1 MCDCS
6 HNPFVHTP
14 LITNAAGRGAAFP
27 SRGDP
32 AIDTSSFPS
41 LQPLDF
47 ADSIPAPVI
56 TTSRLSVVQAR
67 TYRHA
72 ERLSYRVGKRV
83 FDVTLCVLLAP
94 LVASVCALIAVAAR
108 IDSPG
113 PTFFR
118 HRRIGLHGK
127 SFGMWKFR
135 TMCVDAD
142 AVLAKYFA
150 AHPGLQQEWQMQHKL
165 RDDPRVTRIGAF
177 LRRTSLDE
185 LPQIWNVFR
194 GTMSFVGPRPIVD
207 AEVQKY
213 GNHFKCF
220 TEILP
225 GITGLWQVSGR
236 STLSY
241 TERIELDVR
250 YAREWSCGLDMKILL
265 RTLPCVLKSDGAF

>member
-1 MCDCS
+1 MQLYAVL
-6 HNPFVHTP
+6 HLPTP
-14 LITNAAGRGAAFP
+14 WRAAINTSLFP
-27 SRGDP
+27 SRRNQ
-32 AIDTSSFPS
+32 T
-41 LQPLDF
+41 LDF
-47 ADSIPAPVI
+47 ADSVSSPVV
-56 TTSRLSVVQAR
+56 TSTRVSVVPPR

-72 ERLSYRVGKRV
+72 ERLSYCVGKRM
-83 FDVTLCVLLAP
+83 FDLAFCVLAAP
-94 LVASVCALIAVAAR
+94 LVAPLCALIAIAIR

-113 PTFFR
+113 PIFFR

-127 SFGMWKFR
+127 CFHMWKFR

-142 AVLAKYFA
+142 AVLEEYLQQ
-150 AHPGLQQEWQMQHKL
+150 HPGLLQEWQMQHKL
-165 RDDPRVTRIGAF
+165 RYDPRVTKIGAL

-185 LPQIWNVFR
+185 LPQIWNVLR
-194 GTMSFVGPRPIVD
+194 GSMSFVGPRPIVD

-241 TERIELDVR
+241 SQRIELDVR
-250 YAREWSCGLDMKILL
+250 YSQEWSCKLDMKILMK
-265 RTLPCVLKSDGAF
+265 TLSCVIKSDGAF